1 MASPHPLFIA
11 QTSLMASPQP
21 ASNLNTDFCL
31 QIAKRVG
38 LKEIKKGLNFVFSPL
53 SVHVVLSMIAA
64 GSKGHTLE
72 QMLQFLKSE
81 SIEEVNSLSSRL
93 VHLISAEG
101 AGIGGPRLSF
111 ANSVWIEQSFSLK
124 PAFRDIVNSIYKA
137 EARAVNFR
145 MKGDEAIK
153 EVNTWAENVTHGLIT
168 EILPSGPTYESTVLV
183 LANALY
189 FKGAWN
195 EKFNASETIQRE
207 FYLLDGNSVQV
218 DFMTSKMKQFVCSFD
233 GFKVL
238 KLPYQRGQDKRQFA
252 MYFFLPDER
261 DGLQDL
267 VQNLSLDPQFF
278 DRYTMLYEVKVD
290 EFRVPRFK
298 ISFGFEASEIMKEMG
313 LVLPFSDQAE
323 LDEMVEYVQNHDVI
337 SVSEIFHRA
346 CVEVNEE
353 GTEAAAATA
362 ARKELRMA
370 MTPIDFVADHP
381 FMFMIREEVSGAI
394 LFSGNMINPSLI
406 A

>member
-1 MASPHPLFIA
+1 
-11 QTSLMASPQP
+11 MASPQP
-21 ASNLNTDFCL
+21 ASILNTDFCL

-38 LKEIKKGLNFVFSPL
+38 LKEIEKGLNFVFSPL
-53 SVHVVLSMIAA
+53 SVHVVLSMIAT

-81 SIEEVNSLSSRL
+81 SIEELNSLSSRL
-93 VHLISAEG
+93 VHLISTEG
-101 AGIGGPRLSF
+101 AGIGGPHLSF
-111 ANSVWIEQSFSLK
+111 ANSVWVEQSFSLK
-124 PAFRDIVNSIYKA
+124 PTFRDIVNSIHKA
-137 EARAVNFR
+137 EARAVDFQT
-145 MKGDEAIK
+145 KGDEAIK
-153 EVNTWAENVTHGLIT
+153 DVNAWAENATHGLIT

-218 DFMTSKMKQFVCSFD
+218 AFMTSKMKQFIRLFD

-267 VQNLSLDPQFF
+267 VQNLSLDPKFLDQ
-278 DRYTMLYEVKVD
+278 YTRLYEVKVG
-290 EFRVPRFK
+290 EFKVPRFK

-323 LDEMVEYVQNHDVI
+323 LDEMVEYVQNHGVI
-337 SVSEIFHRA
+337 RVSEIFHKA

-353 GTEAAAATA
+353 GTEAAAVTA
-362 ARKELRMA
+362 ARMEWRMA
-370 MTPIDFVADHP
+370 MTPIEFVADHP
-381 FMFMIREEVSGAI
+381 FMFMIREEVSGAV